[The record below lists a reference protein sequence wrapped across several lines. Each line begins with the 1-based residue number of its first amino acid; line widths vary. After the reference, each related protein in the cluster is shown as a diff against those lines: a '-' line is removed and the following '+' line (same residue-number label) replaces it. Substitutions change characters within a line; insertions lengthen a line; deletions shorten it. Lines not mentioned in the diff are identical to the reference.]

1 MHKLE
6 AFDQS
11 NLLNFDFIKLNF
23 SVSKIFWISFVLFRF
38 PCSLNYLL
46 KIFSYLF
53 VDIYKFLICVSF
65 ANFDFVLRIN
75 YSIFLPFVLSNML
88 NFLIWFL
95 YFCFPAMNIFENL
108 IIIFNDFHISNDWF
122 SKNQIFTVVF
132 SSLIFSQNK
141 FN

>member
-1 MHKLE
+1 MLEMFISMHKLE

-38 PCSLNYLL
+38 PCSFNYLL

-75 YSIFLPFVLSNML
+75 YSIFLPFALSNML

-108 IIIFNDFHISNDWF
+108 IIIFNDFHISYDF
-122 SKNQIFTVVF
+122 QKI
-132 SSLIFSQNK
+132 K
-141 FN
+141 FLLLYFLL

>member
-1 MHKLE
+1 MLEMFISMHKLE

-53 VDIYKFLICVSF
+53 VDIIYKFLICVSF

-75 YSIFLPFVLSNML
+75 YSIFLPFALSNML

-108 IIIFNDFHISNDWF
+108 IIIFNDFHISYDF
-122 SKNQIFTVVF
+122 QKI
-132 SSLIFSQNK
+132 K
-141 FN
+141 FLLLYFLL